1 MGNELREISREI
13 ELLETDILGIK
24 KSLAKMRFVAVD
36 QEVLVEQIENN
47 LLLDVVFNPE
57 LKNEAQ
63 RKVTH
68 EKMKSQDTGYL
79 SASNNLRDTRGKI
92 SDWEIEIKFLQIQ
105 VDAKKRLFDILMK
118 D

>member
-1 MGNELREISREI
+1 MNELREISRDV
-13 ELLETDILGIK
+13 ELLEMDIAGIK

-36 QEVLVEQIENN
+36 QEVLLDQIENN
-47 LLLDVVFNPE
+47 LLLDIVFNPE
-57 LKNEAQ
+57 LKNEGQ
-63 RKVTH
+63 RKATLD
-68 EKMKSQDTGYL
+68 KLKSQDTGYL